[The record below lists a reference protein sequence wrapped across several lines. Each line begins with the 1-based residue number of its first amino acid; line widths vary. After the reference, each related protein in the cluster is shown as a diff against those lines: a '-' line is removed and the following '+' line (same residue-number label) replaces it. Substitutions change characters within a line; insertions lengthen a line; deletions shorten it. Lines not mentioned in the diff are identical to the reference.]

1 MRRTN
6 QPNLTLLVAPC
17 YFSLAMRRGS
27 TLKIVL
33 LVGGLSGCGAGAS
46 RGDVA
51 AAELEARSAQ
61 ADAQRERARLI
72 EIEARLIELERYLVR
87 QERACEDAP
96 DTQLGDSSHPPRT
109 DPLRSEGD
117 FLAEARVVA
126 PAAGAP
132 VAKRGGAA
140 PPRSTSISEREH
152 MEQLLEGLRE
162 YAFDPRSGLSR
173 ERREALRVL
182 LRHDR
187 QLDLMN
193 PWADQTRRGRPL
205 DLMNPWSEH

>member
-1 MRRTN
+1 
-6 QPNLTLLVAPC
+6 
-17 YFSLAMRRGS
+17 MRRGS
-27 TLKIVL
+27 TLPIVL
-33 LVGGLSGCGAGAS
+33 LVGGLSGCAAGAS

-51 AAELEARSAQ
+51 AAELETRSAQ
-61 ADAQRERARLI
+61 ADAQRDRARLI
-72 EIEARLIELERYLVR
+72 EIEARLIELERYLER
-87 QERACEDAP
+87 QERACEAAP
-96 DTQLGDSSHPPRT
+96 DRQAGDVESLGEPQRT

-117 FLAEARVVA
+117 FLAEARVAA

-132 VAKRGGAA
+132 AAKGGGAA
-140 PPRSTSISEREH
+140 PPVSERER

-182 LRHDR
+182 LRRDR

-193 PWADQTRRGRPL
+193 PWAEQTRRSRPL
-205 DLMNPWSEH
+205 DLMNPWNER